1 MGRPRKSD
9 GQGRPSKLTIY
20 VPPTLYHATSG
31 DRETGR
37 FNEKM
42 NGIIETVYAKGGST
56 DSIDLKIQEH
66 EAESARH
73 ASIAA
78 SYRQQRDAIVRE
90 LQSQV
95 VMKKAEEAFMEHL
108 EMAIQGGL
116 NIKEWAHPDRKD
128 VKGIG
133 WPRAKQI
140 VFEKTGVKL

>member
-1 MGRPRKSD
+1 MGRPKKSD
-9 GQGRPSKLTIY
+9 GQGRPAKLTIY
-20 VPPTLYHATSG
+20 VPPTLFQATSG

-78 SYRQQRDAIVRE
+78 SYRQQRDAIIRE
-90 LQSQV
+90 LQNQV
-95 VMKKAEEAFMEHL
+95 VLKKAEDAFTQHL
-108 EMAIQGGL
+108 NIAVERGV
-116 NIKEWAHPDRKD
+116 NIKEWAHPDRQD

-133 WPRAKQI
+133 WNRAKQI